1 MKSVE
6 VRQRFID
13 FFESK
18 KHSFISSSP
27 IVISDDPT
35 LLFVNAGI
43 PAIDI
48 IDFNYPNT
56 KTNYWH
62 TVEDTPDKCSAESL
76 SAVGTV
82 VLNYLYQLDGA
93 MK

>member
-1 MKSVE
+1 MK
-6 VRQRFID
+6 I
-13 FFESK
+13 
-18 KHSFISSSP
+18 
-27 IVISDDPT
+27 
-35 LLFVNAGI
+35 I

-76 SAVGTV
+76 AVVGTV